1 MYSPNNIGTNR
12 NIDIVFCID
21 GTASMTPCI
30 ENIKKNALRFYKDF
44 KKMMEANGSDVDA
57 LRVKIIVFRDYA
69 SPGDLG
75 KAIIESPFFELPA
88 DDKDFNDYLKGIHTS
103 GGCGDFA
110 NGLEALYTAMK
121 SDFTTGIKDR
131 QLIVMFCDTTAVPL
145 GQRRK
150 YPGYPADMVDE
161 AGLIETWAC
170 SQGYETKLRE
180 KLKRLI
186 IFAPAGTYYEKVKQ
200 QFNRCV
206 FVPVEIHNGLDE
218 VDFTDIHK
226 IMAAS
231 ASAG

>member
-1 MYSPNNIGTNR
+1 MYSPNNFGVNR

-30 ENIKKNALRFYKDF
+30 ENVKKNALRFYKDF
-44 KKMMEANGSDVDA
+44 KEAMEGYNSNINS

-88 DDKDFNDYLKGIHTS
+88 DDKDFNEYLKSIYAS

-110 NGLEALYTAMK
+110 NGLEALYTAMR
-121 SDFTTGIKDR
+121 SDFTTGVKDR
-131 QLIVMFCDTTAVPL
+131 QIIVMFCDTTAVPL
-145 GQRRK
+145 GQRRN
-150 YPGYPADMVDE
+150 YHGYPDDMVDE

-170 SQGYETKLRE
+170 SQGHETKLRE

-186 IFAPAGTYYEKVKQ
+186 IFAPAGTYYESIRQ
-200 QFNRCV
+200 QLNRSV

-218 VDFTDIHK
+218 VDFKVIHK
-226 IMAAS
+226 IMASS